1 MLGGGARNAG
11 VRLLA
16 ACALLGGCAG
26 AQREQAAVASRDGNG
41 AQMLFAATTTIQ
53 DRWEELPI
61 KGITEYRLAVADA
74 RLGIRARGTGGASG
88 LVRYV
93 DIDSNRCPGIE
104 WSWRV
109 DRLQPSADLRTR
121 AHEDVAASIFLFFG
135 DPGLF
140 SMPERVPTLRY
151 VWTNDLIPVGAVVD
165 NPYLPSVVRSIVVRS
180 GTTATGQWVFE
191 KRNLRADFVA
201 AFGTEPPAPVAAL
214 ALFTD
219 NDQTKEPV
227 EAHYAWG
234 RSLCAS
240 RNTELGMGRTDNDE
254 E

>member
-1 MLGGGARNAG
+1 MPTPGGD
-11 VRLLA
+11 
-16 ACALLGGCAG
+16 GG
-26 AQREQAAVASRDGNG
+26 
-41 AQMLFAATTTIQ
+41 QMLFDAATTIQ

-61 KGITEYRLAVADA
+61 KGITEYRLAVADG

-88 LVRYV
+88 LVRYI
-93 DIDSNRCPGIE
+93 DIDSRRCPGIE

-121 AHEDVAASIFLFFG
+121 ASEDVAASIFLFFG

-140 SMPERVPTLRY
+140 SMPDRVPTLRY

-165 NPYLPSVVRSIVVRS
+165 NPYLPGVVRSIVVRS
-180 GTTATGQWVFE
+180 GAAETGRWVSE
-191 KRNLRADFVA
+191 KRNLHADFRA
-201 AFGTEPPAPVAAL
+201 ASGTEPPTPVAAL

-234 RSLCAS
+234 RSVCAS
-240 RNTELGMGRTDNDE
+240 GNTKVSMGRTHDDE
-254 E
+254 A